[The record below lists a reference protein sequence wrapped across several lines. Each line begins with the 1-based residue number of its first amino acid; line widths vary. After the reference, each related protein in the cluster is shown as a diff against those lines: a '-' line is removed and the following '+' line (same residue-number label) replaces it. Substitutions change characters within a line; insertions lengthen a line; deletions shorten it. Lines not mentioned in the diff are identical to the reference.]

1 MNLTIGINIYSIH
14 VFGGNNMV
22 GTKDKLSITE
32 LSKLLNVTDHT
43 LRYYEKEFNLQI
55 PRDSRGRR
63 YYNKFLY
70 DVFLKIKQ
78 LRDEGMDIKSI
89 REYLQ
94 NNATD
99 ENLFVTETV
108 YEQNS
113 PACVNPVS
121 LSIDCIKTDIDEIK
135 SLLSNLAN
143 KLPDDISSEIN
154 MSAEQIINELNNHS
168 RKLSASIETS
178 NKLIEAKLE
187 SHLEKHFNKIDESL
201 SEWRRKSK
209 EGTFKQFF
217 QKIGLVSY

>member
-1 MNLTIGINIYSIH
+1 
-14 VFGGNNMV
+14 MV

-135 SLLSNLAN
+135 LRHANL
-143 KLPDDISSEIN
+143 E
-154 MSAEQIINELNNHS
+154 
-168 RKLSASIETS
+168 
-178 NKLIEAKLE
+178 
-187 SHLEKHFNKIDESL
+187 
-201 SEWRRKSK
+201 
-209 EGTFKQFF
+209 
-217 QKIGLVSY
+217 